1 MNSSY
6 KFDFIQSQSYPVIE
20 ICIKLV
26 YLIKTQFLHTELYVI
41 SINLAIKIRTSDLT
55 SFE

>member
-20 ICIKLV
+20 IRIKLV
-26 YLIKTQFLHTELYVI
+26 YLIKTQFLHTEIVCDFDKF
-41 SINLAIKIRTSDLT
+41 SNKDKN
-55 SFE
+55 